1 MSTQSSA
8 SPESPA
14 SRTIAAA
21 GLSPTYPMR
30 WSLQRELWENRSIY
44 LAPLSAAGIG
54 LAGFLIHLLTKRHI
68 LAGLGSAF
76 QLQELRELTVPYAL
90 VASLIMGAAFIVSI
104 FYSLDALYG
113 ERRDRT
119 ILFWKSLPVS
129 DLTTVL
135 SKASIPLIILP
146 FLAFAIVVAAIL
158 FMLPVNMVALA
169 GSGIGFGQLWQSL
182 QLWPSAKMLLYHL
195 VTVHILWYAPLYAW
209 LLLVSAWARRAP
221 LLWAFL
227 PPLIVSLFEKLAFHT
242 SYISNLLLERLGT
255 VSGAGGAGE
264 ATGAGAPLMP
274 SPQFMPD
281 RFFFLPGLW
290 IGLLVAAGF
299 LALAVR
305 LRHLREPI

>member
-1 MSTQSSA
+1 MSTQSNAAPESSA
-8 SPESPA
+8 SQP
-14 SRTIAAA
+14 IAAPS
-21 GLSPTYPMR
+21 LLPTHPMR
-30 WSLQRELWENRSIY
+30 WSLQREFWENRSIY
-44 LAPLSAAGIG
+44 LAPLWAAGIG
-54 LAGFLIHLLTKRHI
+54 LAGFLIHLLKAHS
-68 LAGLGSAF
+68 LAGLDSAH
-76 QLQELRELTVPYAL
+76 QKLELTVPYML

-135 SKASIPLIILP
+135 SKASIPLLILP
-146 FLAFAIVVAAIL
+146 FLAFAIVVAAIVV
-158 FMLPVNMVALA
+158 MLPVNMIALG
-169 GSGIGFGQLWQSL
+169 GSDITFAQLWQGL
-182 QLWPSAKMLLYHL
+182 QLWQSAKMLLYHL

-242 SYISNLLLERLGT
+242 SYVSGLLLGRLGMG
-255 VSGAGGAGE
+255 SGAGGQGADV
-264 ATGAGAPLMP
+264 ATGPGAALMP

-290 IGLLVAAGF
+290 LGLLVAAGF
-299 LALAVR
+299 IALAVQ
-305 LRHLREPI
+305 LRHRREPI